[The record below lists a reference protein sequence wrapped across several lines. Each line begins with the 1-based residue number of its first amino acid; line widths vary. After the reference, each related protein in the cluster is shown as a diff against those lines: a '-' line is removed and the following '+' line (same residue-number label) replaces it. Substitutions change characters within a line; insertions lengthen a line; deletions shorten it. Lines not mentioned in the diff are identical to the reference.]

1 MGRFKIALFILF
13 TVPIWS
19 QIVISEIMYDP
30 PGSDSPNEFVEL
42 YNLSKVD
49 TVDLEGW
56 RIGDRHLIDTIEDAG
71 EGLMIPPGGYGLIF
85 EGDYPGGSGL
95 YSDSIPA
102 EAVRMRVDDASI
114 GNGLAVGDTLFLF
127 DAGENTVDSTG
138 WEDAVE
144 EGHSLEKVR
153 LELSNQRD
161 NWQGS
166 RHLLGTPGRPN
177 SVRPLEID
185 GELLAPGLALEPA
198 IIAPSEE
205 TTLSGRVA
213 NQGRQPFTARV
224 AVITA
229 GETIGSRT
237 LSTLEVLDTLDFTLT
252 LGPFPAG
259 HHFLTV
265 LLEVP
270 GDRDTSDNQ
279 GLLSLRVSYPWGSL
293 KINEFLS
300 SPDTGQVE
308 FVELV
313 AACEVDL
320 NGWSLSD
327 STRVRKYTP
336 PLAAAAGGYLVLA
349 ADSSLLEALPWTA
362 GFGVPEPNF
371 PTLNNG
377 SDAIYVYDLT
387 GKVIDSLVYSP
398 TWPLHP
404 ARSTEKFRPEF
415 NSNDSRRWGVAVNR
429 RAMTPGEQNSL
440 YLGELPAEGT
450 LVLEPNPF
458 SPDNDGRDDYLNL
471 QYRLPFEQGVL
482 KIQIFDMLGRTIA
495 TPCWNLYV
503 AQEGAFTWDG
513 RRSNGELAR
522 IGIYI
527 VKISARDQSTSRSWE
542 EVQTVVLAKKL

>member
-1 MGRFKIALFILF
+1 MKIVVSILF
-13 TVPIWS
+13 TVPVWS

-56 RIGDRHLIDTIEDAG
+56 RIGDRHLIDMIEDAG
-71 EGLMIPPGGYGLIF
+71 EGRTIPPGGYGLIF
-85 EGDYPGGSGL
+85 EGDYPGGTGL

-102 EAVRMRVDDASI
+102 EAVFMRVDDASI
-114 GNGLAVGDTLFLF
+114 GNGLAAGDTLFLF
-127 DAGENTVDSTG
+127 DAGENIVDSAG
-138 WEDAVE
+138 WEDVVE

-153 LELSNQRD
+153 LELSNQWY
-161 NWQGS
+161 NWQAS

-177 SVRPLEID
+177 SVRPLEVD
-185 GELLAPGLALEPA
+185 GQLLDPGLALEPEILA
-198 IIAPSEE
+198 AGEE
-205 TTLSGRVA
+205 TTLSGRVT

-229 GETIGSRT
+229 GETIGSRI
-237 LSTLEVLDTLDFTLT
+237 LPTLEVLDTLDFTLT

-259 HHFLTV
+259 HHSLTV
-265 LLEVP
+265 LLEVS
-270 GDRDTSDNQ
+270 GDRDTSDNR
-279 GLLSLRVSYPWGSL
+279 GLLTLRVSYPWGSL
-293 KINEFLS
+293 KINEFLA
-300 SPDTGQVE
+300 SPDTSQVE

-313 AACEVDL
+313 AAWAVDL

-327 STRVRKYTP
+327 STRVRKYFP
-336 PLAAAAGGYLVLA
+336 PLAAAAGEYLVMA
-349 ADSSLLEALPWTA
+349 ADSSLLEELPRTA

-398 TWPLHP
+398 AWPLHP
-404 ARSTEKFRPEF
+404 ARSTEKFHPEF
-415 NSNDSRRWGVAVNR
+415 DSNDPRRWGVAVNR

-440 YLGELPAEGT
+440 FLEELPAEGT

-503 AQEGAFTWDG
+503 AQEGACTWDG
-513 RRSNGELAR
+513 KRSNGELAR

-542 EVQTVVLAKKL
+542 KVKTVVLAKKL